1 MEIINAVIENTD
13 SPEVQTILAGLK
25 PEEDN
30 LFTNEREDGTV
41 EVEYIEPIN
50 NIRTI
55 GTIPAEIISGIKEK
69 YGDKV
74 SSDIYDYV
82 VTFDQ
87 GLYGLAVDI
96 SVEEIDENKPPKER
110 RLPLP
115 LLIVVGVMTAILTV
129 VLIIVKLIFDR
140 NKD

>member
-13 SPEVQTILAGLK
+13 SPEIQSILAGLK

-30 LFTNEREDGTV
+30 LFTNEREDGAV
-41 EVEYIEPIN
+41 DVEYIEPIN
-50 NIRTI
+50 NIKTI
-55 GTIPAEIISGIKEK
+55 GTIPADIIEGIKEK
-69 YGDKV
+69 YGENV
-74 SSDIYDYV
+74 SYDIYDYV

-96 SVEEIDENKPPKER
+96 SVEETEEDKPPKER

-115 LLIVVGVMTAILTV
+115 LLIIVGVMTAILTV
-129 VLIIVKLIFDR
+129 VLVIVKLIFNR
-140 NKD
+140 SKD

>member
-13 SPEVQTILAGLK
+13 SPEIQSILAGLK

-50 NIRTI
+50 NIKTI
-55 GTIPAEIISGIKEK
+55 GVIPAEIIEGIKEK
-69 YGDKV
+69 YGENV
-74 SSDIYDYV
+74 SYDIYDYV

-96 SVEEIDENKPPKER
+96 SVEETEEDKPPKER

-115 LLIVVGVMTAILTV
+115 LLIIVGVMTAILTV
-129 VLIIVKLIFDR
+129 VLVIVKLIFNR
-140 NKD
+140 SKD

>member
-13 SPEVQTILAGLK
+13 SPEIQSILAGLK

-50 NIRTI
+50 NIKTI
-55 GTIPAEIISGIKEK
+55 GTIPAEIIEGIKEK
-69 YGDKV
+69 YGEKV
-74 SSDIYDYV
+74 SYDIYDYV

-96 SVEEIDENKPPKER
+96 SVEETEEDKPPKER

-115 LLIVVGVMTAILTV
+115 LLIIVGVMTAILTV
-129 VLIIVKLIFDR
+129 VLVIVKLIFNR
-140 NKD
+140 SKN